1 MSSIIRNFLV
11 FNIIFILSTAE
22 LLAKDLNK
30 IVAAKV
36 NNHIISAQDVLNAV
50 NTLPENV
57 KTKPLS
63 EIYPRIINELIN
75 KHLITKR
82 AYNEKLDLDQN
93 VLNLI
98 QKNKDSIL
106 AKYWLNNYIKNE
118 TSEENIKNF
127 YNEYV
132 KSFQRYTE
140 VNASHILV
148 KTKNEAVSIINK
160 LKSKSQFSE
169 LAKTFSIGPSGK
181 NGGNLGWFGP
191 GQMVKEFE
199 KAAFLIE
206 KGNISQNPI
215 KTKFGFHVIKVNDI
229 RNAKPKKLSEIKKN
243 IIEKITKVSLS
254 NLENKIRKNQDLV
267 IVKFEDVVKEVNKQ
281 NFK

>member
-11 FNIIFILSTAE
+11 FNIIFILSTAK

-50 NTLPENV
+50 NTLPENI

-132 KSFQRYTE
+132 KSFKEYTE

-148 KTKNEAVSIINK
+148 KTKKEAVSIINK
-160 LKSKSQFSE
+160 LKKKSQFSE

-206 KGNISQNPI
+206 KGNISQKPI
-215 KTKFGFHVIKVNDI
+215 KTKFGFHVIRVNDI
-229 RNAKPKKLSEIKKN
+229 RNAKPKKLYEIKKK

-254 NLENKIRKNQDLV
+254 NLESKIRQDQDVL
-267 IVKFEDVVKEVNKQ
+267 IVKFKDVVKEVNK
-281 NFK
+281 

>member
-11 FNIIFILSTAE
+11 FNIILILSTSE

-50 NTLPENV
+50 NTLPENI

-132 KSFQRYTE
+132 KSFKEYTE

-148 KTKNEAVSIINK
+148 KTKKEAVSIINK
-160 LKSKSQFSE
+160 LKKKSQFSE

-206 KGNISQNPI
+206 KGNISQKPI

-229 RNAKPKKLSEIKKN
+229 RNAKPKKLYEIKKN

-254 NLENKIRKNQDLV
+254 NLENKIRKNQDVV
-267 IVKFEDVVKEVNKQ
+267 IVKFKDVVKEVNK
-281 NFK
+281 

>member
-11 FNIIFILSTAE
+11 FNIIFILSTAD

-106 AKYWLNNYIKNE
+106 AKYWLNNYLKNE

-132 KSFQRYTE
+132 KSFKEYTE

-206 KGNISQNPI
+206 KGNISQKPI

-229 RNAKPKKLSEIKKN
+229 RKAKPKKLSEIKKN
-243 IIEKITKVSLS
+243 IIEKITKISLS
-254 NLENKIRKNQDLV
+254 NLENKIRKNQDVV
-267 IVKFEDVVKEVNKQ
+267 IVKFKDVVKEANK
-281 NFK
+281 

>member
-11 FNIIFILSTAE
+11 FNIIFILSTAK

-106 AKYWLNNYIKNE
+106 AKYWLNNYIKNQ

-132 KSFQRYTE
+132 KSFKEYTE

-160 LKSKSQFSE
+160 LKGKLKFSE

-206 KGNISQNPI
+206 KGNISQKPI

-243 IIEKITKVSLS
+243 IIEKITKISLS
-254 NLENKIRKNQDLV
+254 NLENKIRKNQDVV
-267 IVKFEDVVKEVNKQ
+267 IVKFKDVVKEVNK
-281 NFK
+281 

>member
-11 FNIIFILSTAE
+11 FNIIFILSTAK

-132 KSFQRYTE
+132 ISFKEYTE

-169 LAKTFSIGPSGK
+169 LAKPFSIGPSGK

-206 KGNISQNPI
+206 KGNISQKPI

-229 RNAKPKKLSEIKKN
+229 RNAKPKKLYEIKKN

-254 NLENKIRKNQDLV
+254 NLENKIRKNQDVV
-267 IVKFEDVVKEVNKQ
+267 IFKFKDVVKEVNK
-281 NFK
+281 

>member
-11 FNIIFILSTAE
+11 FNIIFILSTAD

-50 NTLPENV
+50 NALPENI
-57 KTKPLS
+57 KTKPLF
-63 EIYPRIINELIN
+63 EIYPKIINELIN

-98 QKNKDSIL
+98 KKNKDSIL
-106 AKYWLNNYIKNE
+106 AKYWLNNYIQNE

-132 KSFQRYTE
+132 KSFQEYTE

-148 KTKNEAVSIINK
+148 KTKNEAVSVINK

-206 KGNISQNPI
+206 KGNISQKPI

-243 IIEKITKVSLS
+243 IIQKITKVSLS
-254 NLENKIRKNQDLV
+254 NLENNIRKNQDVV
-267 IVKFEDVVKEVNKQ
+267 IVKFKDVVKEVNK
-281 NFK
+281 

>member
-11 FNIIFILSTAE
+11 FNIIFILSIAE

-127 YNEYV
+127 YNEYI
-132 KSFQRYTE
+132 KSFKEYTE

-160 LKSKSQFSE
+160 LKNKSQFSE

-206 KGNISQNPI
+206 KGNISQKPI

-229 RNAKPKKLSEIKKN
+229 RKAKPKKLYEIKKN

-267 IVKFEDVVKEVNKQ
+267 IVKFEDVVKEVNK
-281 NFK
+281 

>member
-11 FNIIFILSTAE
+11 FNIILILSTAK

-50 NTLPENV
+50 NTLPENI

-132 KSFQRYTE
+132 KSFKEYTE

-148 KTKNEAVSIINK
+148 KTKKEAVSIINK
-160 LKSKSQFSE
+160 LKKKSQFSE

-206 KGNISQNPI
+206 KGNISQKPI

-229 RNAKPKKLSEIKKN
+229 RNAKPKKLYEIKKN

-254 NLENKIRKNQDLV
+254 NLENKIRKNQDVV
-267 IVKFEDVVKEVNKQ
+267 IVKFKDVVKEVNK
-281 NFK
+281 

>member
-22 LLAKDLNK
+22 LIAKDLNK

-106 AKYWLNNYIKNE
+106 AKYWLNNYLKNE

-132 KSFQRYTE
+132 KSFQEYTE

-148 KTKNEAVSIINK
+148 KTKNEAISIINK
-160 LKSKSQFSE
+160 LKSKSQFSD

-206 KGNISQNPI
+206 KGNISQKPI

-229 RNAKPKKLSEIKKN
+229 RNAKPKKLYEIKKN

-254 NLENKIRKNQDLV
+254 NLENKIRKNQDVV
-267 IVKFEDVVKEVNKQ
+267 IVKFKDVVKEVNK
-281 NFK
+281 

>member
-11 FNIIFILSTAE
+11 FNIIFILSTAD

-98 QKNKDSIL
+98 KKNKDSIL

-132 KSFQRYTE
+132 KSFQEYTE

-206 KGNISQNPI
+206 KGNISQKPI

-229 RNAKPKKLSEIKKN
+229 RNAKPKKLYEIKKN
-243 IIEKITKVSLS
+243 IIEKITKISLS
-254 NLENKIRKNQDLV
+254 NLENKIRKNQDVV
-267 IVKFEDVVKEVNKQ
+267 IVKFKDVVKEVNK
-281 NFK
+281 

>member
-11 FNIIFILSTAE
+11 FNIIFILSIAE

-30 IVAAKV
+30 IIAAKV

-132 KSFQRYTE
+132 KSFQEYTE

-206 KGNISQNPI
+206 KGNISQKPI

-229 RNAKPKKLSEIKKN
+229 RNAKPKKLYEIKKN

-254 NLENKIRKNQDLV
+254 NLENKIRKNQDV
-267 IVKFEDVVKEVNKQ
+267 EIVKFKDVVKEVNK
-281 NFK
+281 

>member
-30 IVAAKV
+30 TVAAKV

-63 EIYPRIINELIN
+63 KIYPRIINELIN

-106 AKYWLNNYIKNE
+106 AKYWLNNYLKNE

-132 KSFQRYTE
+132 KSFQEYTE

-148 KTKNEAVSIINK
+148 KTKNEAISIINK
-160 LKSKSQFSE
+160 LKSKSQFSD

-181 NGGNLGWFGP
+181 NGGNLGWFSP

-206 KGNISQNPI
+206 KGNISQKPI

-229 RNAKPKKLSEIKKN
+229 RNAKPKKLYEIKKN

-254 NLENKIRKNQDLV
+254 NLENKIRKNQDVV
-267 IVKFEDVVKEVNKQ
+267 IVKFKDVVKEVNK
-281 NFK
+281 

>member
-11 FNIIFILSTAE
+11 FNIIFILSTAD

-132 KSFQRYTE
+132 KSFKEYKE

-160 LKSKSQFSE
+160 LNSKSQFSE

-206 KGNISQNPI
+206 KGNISQKPI

-229 RNAKPKKLSEIKKN
+229 RNAKPKKLYEIKKN

-254 NLENKIRKNQDLV
+254 NLENKIRKNQDVV
-267 IVKFEDVVKEVNKQ
+267 IVKFKDVVKEVNK
-281 NFK
+281 

>member
-106 AKYWLNNYIKNE
+106 AKYWLNNYLKNE
-118 TSEENIKNF
+118 TSEENIKIF

-132 KSFQRYTE
+132 KSFQEYTE

-206 KGNISQNPI
+206 KGNISQKPI

-229 RNAKPKKLSEIKKN
+229 RNAKPKKLYEIKKN

-254 NLENKIRKNQDLV
+254 NLENKIRKNQDVV
-267 IVKFEDVVKEVNKQ
+267 IIKFKDVVKEVNK
-281 NFK
+281 

>member
-11 FNIIFILSTAE
+11 FNIILILSTAE

-132 KSFQRYTE
+132 KSFKEYTE

-206 KGNISQNPI
+206 KGNISQKPI

-229 RNAKPKKLSEIKKN
+229 RNAKPKKLYEIKKN

-254 NLENKIRKNQDLV
+254 NLENKIRQDQDVL
-267 IVKFEDVVKEVNKQ
+267 IVKFKDVVKEVNK
-281 NFK
+281 

>member
-11 FNIIFILSTAE
+11 FNIIFILSIAD

-106 AKYWLNNYIKNE
+106 AKYWLNNYLKNE

-132 KSFQRYTE
+132 KSFKEYKE

-206 KGNISQNPI
+206 KGNISQKPI

-229 RNAKPKKLSEIKKN
+229 RNAKPKKLYEIKKN

-254 NLENKIRKNQDLV
+254 NLENKIRKNQNVV
-267 IVKFEDVVKEVNKQ
+267 IVKFKDVVKEVNK
-281 NFK
+281 

>member
-98 QKNKDSIL
+98 KKNKDSIL

-132 KSFQRYTE
+132 KSFQEYTE

-206 KGNISQNPI
+206 KGNISQKPI

-229 RNAKPKKLSEIKKN
+229 RNAKPKKLYEIKKN

-254 NLENKIRKNQDLV
+254 NLENKIRKNQDVV
-267 IVKFEDVVKEVNKQ
+267 IIKFKDVVKEVNK
-281 NFK
+281 

>member
-132 KSFQRYTE
+132 KSFQEYTE

-160 LKSKSQFSE
+160 LKRKSQFSE

-206 KGNISQNPI
+206 KGNISQKPI

-229 RNAKPKKLSEIKKN
+229 RNAKPKKLYEIKKN
-243 IIEKITKVSLS
+243 IIEKITKISLS
-254 NLENKIRKNQDLV
+254 NLENKIRKNQDVV
-267 IVKFEDVVKEVNKQ
+267 IVKFKDVVKEVNK
-281 NFK
+281 

>member
-22 LLAKDLNK
+22 SLAKDLNK

-132 KSFQRYTE
+132 KSFKEYTE

-148 KTKNEAVSIINK
+148 KTKKEAVSIINK
-160 LKSKSQFSE
+160 LKKKSQFSE

-206 KGNISQNPI
+206 KGNISQKPI
-215 KTKFGFHVIKVNDI
+215 KTKFGFHVIRVNDI
-229 RNAKPKKLSEIKKN
+229 RNAKPKKLYEIKKK

-254 NLENKIRKNQDLV
+254 NLENKIRKNQDVV
-267 IVKFEDVVKEVNKQ
+267 IVKFKDVVKEVNK
-281 NFK
+281 

>member
-132 KSFQRYTE
+132 KSFQEYTE

-148 KTKNEAVSIINK
+148 KTKNEAISIINK

-206 KGNISQNPI
+206 KGNISQKPI

-229 RNAKPKKLSEIKKN
+229 RKAKPKKLYEIKKN

-254 NLENKIRKNQDLV
+254 NLENKIRQDQDVL
-267 IVKFEDVVKEVNKQ
+267 IVKFEDVVKEVNK
-281 NFK
+281 

>member
-11 FNIIFILSTAE
+11 FNIILILSISE

-132 KSFQRYTE
+132 KSFKEYTE

-206 KGNISQNPI
+206 KGNISQKPV

-229 RNAKPKKLSEIKKN
+229 RNAKPKKLYEIKKN

-254 NLENKIRKNQDLV
+254 NLENKIRKNQDVV
-267 IVKFEDVVKEVNKQ
+267 IVKFKDVVKEVNK
-281 NFK
+281 

>member
-106 AKYWLNNYIKNE
+106 AKYWLNNYLKNE

-132 KSFQRYTE
+132 KSFQEYTE

-160 LKSKSQFSE
+160 LKSKSQFSD

-206 KGNISQNPI
+206 KGNISQKPI

-229 RNAKPKKLSEIKKN
+229 RNAKPKKLYEIKKN

-254 NLENKIRKNQDLV
+254 NLENKIRKNQDVV
-267 IVKFEDVVKEVNKQ
+267 IVKFKDVVKEVNK
-281 NFK
+281 

>member
-11 FNIIFILSTAE
+11 FNIIFILSIAE

-132 KSFQRYTE
+132 KSFQEYTE

-206 KGNISQNPI
+206 KGNISQKPI

-229 RNAKPKKLSEIKKN
+229 RKAKPKKLYEIKKN

-267 IVKFEDVVKEVNKQ
+267 IVKFEDVVKEVNK
-281 NFK
+281 

>member
-11 FNIIFILSTAE
+11 FNIIFILSTAD

-106 AKYWLNNYIKNE
+106 AKYWLNNYLKNE

-132 KSFQRYTE
+132 KSFKEYKE

-206 KGNISQNPI
+206 KGNISQKPI

-229 RNAKPKKLSEIKKN
+229 RNAKPKKLYEIKKN

-254 NLENKIRKNQDLV
+254 NLENKIRKNQDVV
-267 IVKFEDVVKEVNKQ
+267 IVKFRDVVKEVNK
-281 NFK
+281 

>member
-11 FNIIFILSTAE
+11 FNIIFILSTAD

-106 AKYWLNNYIKNE
+106 AKYWLNNYLKNE

-127 YNEYV
+127 YDEYV
-132 KSFQRYTE
+132 KSFQEYTE

-160 LKSKSQFSE
+160 LKRKSEFSK
-169 LAKTFSIGPSGK
+169 LAKTFSIGPSGA

-206 KGNISQNPI
+206 KGNISQKPI

-229 RNAKPKKLSEIKKN
+229 RNGKPKKLVEIKKN
-243 IIEKITKVSLS
+243 IIEKITKVSLT
-254 NLENKIRKNQDLV
+254 NLENKIRKNQDVV
-267 IVKFEDVVKEVNKQ
+267 IVKFKDVVKEVNK
-281 NFK
+281 

>member
-22 LLAKDLNK
+22 LIAKDLNK

-106 AKYWLNNYIKNE
+106 AKYWLNNYLKNE
-118 TSEENIKNF
+118 TSEENIKIF

-132 KSFQRYTE
+132 KSFQEYTE

-148 KTKNEAVSIINK
+148 KTKNEAISIINK
-160 LKSKSQFSE
+160 LKSKSQFSD

-181 NGGNLGWFGP
+181 NGGNLGWFSP

-206 KGNISQNPI
+206 KGNISQKPI

-229 RNAKPKKLSEIKKN
+229 RKAKPKKLSEIKKN

-254 NLENKIRKNQDLV
+254 NLENKIRKNQDVV
-267 IVKFEDVVKEVNKQ
+267 IIKFKDVVKEVNK
-281 NFK
+281 

>member
-36 NNHIISAQDVLNAV
+36 NNYIISAQDVLNAV

-132 KSFQRYTE
+132 KSFKEYTE

-206 KGNISQNPI
+206 KGNISQKPI

-229 RNAKPKKLSEIKKN
+229 RKAKPKKLYEIKKN
-243 IIEKITKVSLS
+243 IIEKITKISLS
-254 NLENKIRKNQDLV
+254 NLENKIRKNQDVV
-267 IVKFEDVVKEVNKQ
+267 IVKFKDVVKEANK
-281 NFK
+281 